1 MIDVVTQAKRAKE
14 AAHVLRTAASD
25 IKNVFLETLAR
36 LLEENTATILTANRK
51 DLEASAGLTPAMR
64 RRLELSEQSIRGMA
78 ASLRTVKAL
87 PDPVGQITKTWTR
100 PDGLVVNRVRTPIG
114 VIACIFESRPNVVID
129 VASLC
134 VKSGNAV
141 IVRGGKEATHS
152 NNALMAVIAQAL
164 AYANLPEYAVQ
175 QLEDRRY
182 EAINELV
189 ALEDYLDLVIPRG
202 REELIRAVSAHARVP
217 VIKHVRGLCHA
228 YIDEDADIEKAINIV
243 VNAKTSNPATC
254 NAIETLLVHQR
265 IAGKVLPRLLDE
277 LVKRGVEIRGC
288 SRTCAY
294 HAACKLATEEDWS
307 TEYLDMILSV
317 KIVDSYEEALVHIAR
332 YSSGL
337 TDSIVTE
344 NRERA
349 EHFLKTVDSATVLA
363 NASNR
368 LTDGGEFGLGGEI
381 GISTARI
388 HMRGPMGLEDLT
400 VTKYTVVGNG
410 HIRK

>member
-1 MIDVVTQAKRAKE
+1 MRDVLTQAKCAKE
-14 AAHVLRTAASD
+14 AANLLRLVSAEEKD
-25 IKNVFLETLAR
+25 HFLSALAD
-36 LLEENTATILTANRK
+36 LLEANTDKVLAANHE
-51 DLEASAGLTPAMR
+51 DLVSARNITPAMR
-64 RRLELSEQSIRGMA
+64 RRLELSEKSIRAMA
-78 ASLRTVKAL
+78 AGVRAVAAL
-87 PDPVGQITKTWTR
+87 PDPVGQVAKTWTR
-100 PDGLVVNRVRTPIG
+100 PDGLVISRVRTPIG

-134 VKSGNAV
+134 TKSGNAV
-141 IVRGGKEATHS
+141 IVRGGKEAMHS
-152 NNALMAVIAQAL
+152 NNALMALIAQAL
-164 AYANLPEYAVQ
+164 ANAGLPAHAVQ

-189 ALEDYLDLVIPRG
+189 QLEDYLDLVIPRG
-202 REELIRAVSAHARVP
+202 REELIRSVSAHARVP

-228 YIDEDADIEKAINIV
+228 YVDSEADLEKAVRIV

-254 NAIETLLVHQR
+254 NAIETLLVHKD
-265 IAGKVLPRLLDE
+265 IASVFLPNVLKE
-277 LVKRGVEIRGC
+277 LAGRGVEIRGDD
-288 SRTCAY
+288 RACALFNPCT
-294 HAACKLATEEDWS
+294 HVTEADWS
-307 TEYLDMILSV
+307 TEYLDLILSV
-317 KIVDSYEEALVHIAR
+317 KVVNSLDEALAHIAQ

-344 NRERA
+344 NKETA
-349 EHFLKTVDSATVLA
+349 DQFLQQVDSATVLV

-400 VTKYTVVGNG
+400 VTKYVVVGNG
-410 HIRK
+410 HIRT